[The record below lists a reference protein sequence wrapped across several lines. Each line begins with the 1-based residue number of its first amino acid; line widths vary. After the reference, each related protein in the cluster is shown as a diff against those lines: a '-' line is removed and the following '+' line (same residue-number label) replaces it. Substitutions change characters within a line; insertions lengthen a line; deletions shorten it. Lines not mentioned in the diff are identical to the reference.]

1 MIYSKVLAN
10 TYFTIMR
17 LKIFIQTFVTVAF
30 GLGFVVFGIVTFIH
44 MGNAQQQL
52 AGKLES
58 IRAGTIQPETL
69 TVVRK
74 YVDPGRTGL
83 PHVVFSSNR
92 QPKVNLATTVDFFN
106 SVKLWDNI
114 DGYYFPDGYLIP
126 QNHLGDAR
134 GGKWFFLGLG
144 VLPGAGL
151 LVLAFATAR
160 KKPPDV
166 NMDSL
171 RKIMRD
177 RIDGR

>member
-1 MIYSKVLAN
+1 LIYSKVLAN

-74 YVDPGRTGL
+74 YVDPG
-83 PHVVFSSNR
+83 
-92 QPKVNLATTVDFFN
+92 
-106 SVKLWDNI
+106 
-114 DGYYFPDGYLIP
+114 
-126 QNHLGDAR
+126 
-134 GGKWFFLGLG
+134 
-144 VLPGAGL
+144 
-151 LVLAFATAR
+151 
-160 KKPPDV
+160 
-166 NMDSL
+166 
-171 RKIMRD
+171 
-177 RIDGR
+177 